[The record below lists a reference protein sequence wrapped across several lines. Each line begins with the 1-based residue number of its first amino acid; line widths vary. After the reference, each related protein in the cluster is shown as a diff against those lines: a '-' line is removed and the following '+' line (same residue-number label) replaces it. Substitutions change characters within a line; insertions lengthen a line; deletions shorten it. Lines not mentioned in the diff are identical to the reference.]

1 MKADSADRGDFWA
14 MDAAATNSINLDH
27 LIPIRVR
34 NTKNA
39 AHPNELIF
47 WYEPTP
53 EVTAAIPEASIS
65 TTQSKQLAISVYP
78 NPTNGPA
85 QIHYSL
91 SGARKAYFS
100 VRNLLGQKVLDGGMT
115 SGSSGD
121 MKLDLSSLDAGVYL
135 LVTTTDNGERDVE
148 RVVVAK

>member
-1 MKADSADRGDFWA
+1 MKS
-14 MDAAATNSINLDH
+14 
-27 LIPIRVR
+27 
-34 NTKNA
+34 A

-53 EVTAAIPEASIS
+53 EVTAAIPEASVS
-65 TTQSKQLAISVYP
+65 TPTQSKQLAISVYP

-85 QIHYSL
+85 TIHFDL
-91 SGARKAYFS
+91 AGEPKAYFS
-100 VRNLLGQKVLDGGMT
+100 VHNLLGQKVLDGGTT
-115 SGSSGD
+115 SGTSGD